1 MDCPVCHKAGLAEE
15 TALCPQCDS
24 DLSCFIL
31 LDGMAAGQE
40 TLERQLAEK
49 DAKIKRHRADKQKA
63 LALCGVLACLGLVL
77 AGLFYAVRAKSQMEL
92 RQLQADN
99 LSLQD
104 SIRRLGAQLEDGAP
118 PLQSAK
124 TLRYVIQKGD
134 NLAKITRIF
143 YGGAACCDSLKLH
156 NDLRD
161 DGRIFAGDTLLI
173 KL

>member
-49 DAKIKRHRADKQKA
+49 DAKIKRHRADKHKA

-104 SIRRLGAQLEDGAP
+104 SIRRLGAQLEDGTL